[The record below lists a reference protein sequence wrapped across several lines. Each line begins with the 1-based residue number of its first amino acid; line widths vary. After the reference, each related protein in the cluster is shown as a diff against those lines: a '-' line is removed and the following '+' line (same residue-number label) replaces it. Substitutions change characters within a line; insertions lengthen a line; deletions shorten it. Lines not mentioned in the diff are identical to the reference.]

1 MPKRPEHTNSNAL
14 TRRAFARSAALAAAT
29 VAVLPADALAQQQ
42 KPTPPAA
49 PAPAPPAAAEAPPQ
63 LSAASQVEVE
73 ARVQGV
79 MRQFG
84 GRLSETQKAEVRRLI
99 TLGQKSVEDLRAFP
113 LDISDEPATILKLRQ
128 EGKRGKGGK
137 R

>member
-1 MPKRPEHTNSNAL
+1 MSKRTHREKPTGGI

-29 VAVLPADALAQQQ
+29 VAVLPANVFSQAAA
-42 KPTPPAA
+42 PAPAA
-49 PAPAPPAAAEAPPQ
+49 PAPVEPNAPPK
-63 LSAASQVEVE
+63 LSAAAQAEIE

-84 GRLSETQKAEVRRLI
+84 DRLSDAQKAEVRRLI
-99 TLGQKSVEDLRAFP
+99 TLGQPGVESLRAYP
-113 LDISDEPATILKLRQ
+113 LELSDEPATILKLRQ
-128 EGKRGKGGK
+128 GGKGRK

>member
-1 MPKRPEHTNSNAL
+1 MSKRTHREKPTGGI

-29 VAVLPADALAQQQ
+29 VAVLPADVFSQA
-42 KPTPPAA
+42 AA
-49 PAPAPPAAAEAPPQ
+49 PAPAPAAPPASAETNAPPK
-63 LSAASQVEVE
+63 LSAAAQAEID

-84 GRLSETQKAEVRRLI
+84 DRLSDAQKAEVRRLI
-99 TLGQKSVEDLRAFP
+99 TLGQPGVESLRAYP
-113 LDISDEPATILKLRQ
+113 LEISDEPATILKLRQ
-128 EGKRGKGGK
+128 AEKRGK

>member
-1 MPKRPEHTNSNAL
+1 MSKRTHRPESSSAI

-29 VAVLPADALAQQQ
+29 IAVLPANAFSQAAA
-42 KPTPPAA
+42 PSPSPAA
-49 PAPAPPAAAEAPPQ
+49 PSPPEGSAPPK
-63 LSAASQVEVE
+63 LSAASQAEVE

-84 GRLSETQKAEVRRLI
+84 DRLSGAQKAEVRRLI
-99 TLGQKSVEDLRAFP
+99 TLGQEGVESLRAFP
-113 LDISDEPATILKLRQ
+113 LSISDEPATVLKLR
-128 EGKRGKGGK
+128 RGGK

>member
-1 MPKRPEHTNSNAL
+1 MSRKEHRKKEI
-14 TRRAFARSAALAAAT
+14 TRRAFARNAALAAAT
-29 VAVLPADALAQQQ
+29 VAVLPALPSAAFSQQQ
-42 KPTPPAA
+42 
-49 PAPAPPAAAEAPPQ
+49 PAPAPPAPPPAEGPAPPP
-63 LSAASQVEVE
+63 LSAAGQAEVE

-84 GRLSETQKAEVRRLI
+84 GRLSDAQKAEVRRLI

-113 LDISDEPATILKLRQ
+113 LDITDEPATILKLRRG
-128 EGKRGKGGK
+128 EKRGK

>member
-1 MPKRPEHTNSNAL
+1 MSKAQRKRSSGAI

-29 VAVLPADALAQQQ
+29 VAVLPADAFAQQ
-42 KPTPPAA
+42 AA
-49 PAPAPPAAAEAPPQ
+49 PAPPPPAAAAEAPPK
-63 LSAASQVEVE
+63 LSAAGQAEVE

-84 GRLSETQKAEVRRLI
+84 DRLSGAQKAEVRRLI
-99 TLGQKSVEDLRAFP
+99 TLGQKSVEELRAFP
-113 LDISDEPATILKLRQ
+113 LSISDEPATVLKLRQ
-128 EGKRGKGGK
+128 GGKRGK